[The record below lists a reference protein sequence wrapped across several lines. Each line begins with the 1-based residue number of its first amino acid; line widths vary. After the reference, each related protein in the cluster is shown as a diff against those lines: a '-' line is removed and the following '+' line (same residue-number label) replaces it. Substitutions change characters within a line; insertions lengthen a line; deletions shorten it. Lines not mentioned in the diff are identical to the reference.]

1 MERDEQHKL
10 KIPQRFRKGIFLL
23 PSLITTFSFFC
34 GFYAL
39 IAVFNG
45 NFYYSAIAIIFAAM
59 FDFMDGRVARATNTT
74 SKFGMH
80 YDSLTDLMSFGIAP
94 GFLVY
99 SWVLQPYGR
108 LGWMAAFL
116 YVICGALRLARFNAA
131 EERGEGDSHYF
142 TGLPIPAAAG
152 FIASM
157 VIFSK
162 DFLLMEKLHPLI
174 LLFTVYV
181 LAFLM
186 VSNVRYIS
194 FKTLEL
200 KKRKPFSILVFM
212 VLAIYIVAFV
222 PELMLFILAVSYAFS
237 GPVMWPYYRRL
248 GKKEKTLKTTQHHP
262 KHG

>member
-1 MERDEQHKL
+1 MESGEEAGAGMRHQ
-10 KIPQRFRKGIFLL
+10 FRKGIFLL

-45 NFYYSAIAIIFAAM
+45 HYYRAAIAIIIAAM
-59 FDFMDGRVARATNTT
+59 FDFMDGRVARATNST

-131 EERGEGDSHYF
+131 EERGEADSRF
-142 TGLPIPAAAG
+142 FIGLPIPAAAG

-162 DFLLMEKLHPLI
+162 DFLLVEKLHPLI
-174 LLFTVYV
+174 LLFTVYM

-186 VSNVRYIS
+186 VSNIRYIS

-200 KKRKPFSILVFM
+200 KKRKPFNILIFM
-212 VLAIYIVAFV
+212 ILTIYIVAFL

-237 GPVMWPYYRRL
+237 GPIMWPYYRRL
-248 GKKEKTLKTTQHHP
+248 GKKKEKAVKARHQP
-262 KHG
+262 RAG